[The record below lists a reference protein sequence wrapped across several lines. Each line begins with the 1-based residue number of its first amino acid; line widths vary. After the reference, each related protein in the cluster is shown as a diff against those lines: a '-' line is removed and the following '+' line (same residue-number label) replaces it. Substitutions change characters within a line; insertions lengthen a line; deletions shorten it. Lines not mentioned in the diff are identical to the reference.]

1 MEFYK
6 DIDRCRDIIDE
17 NLKEALDMKLEY
29 QKEIIESMSYSLFTG
44 GKRIRPILTLKSYE
58 LFSGNKDYSE
68 VINEA
73 MAIEMIHTYSLI
85 HDDLPAMDD
94 DKYRRGMLTN
104 HVKYG
109 EAMAILAGDGL
120 LNLAFEISL
129 ENLLEKPNIH
139 RHIKALKVIANKSG
153 VHGMIGGQ
161 VIDLHTNIK
170 EYDEKKIS
178 YMYKTKTGGLIT
190 AAILSGAII
199 GGANSEELKIMSDF
213 SLSLGLAYQ
222 IKDDILDIEEDSKIN
237 KPTYLSVL
245 GKDKGLRKLER
256 LKNESILNLEK
267 LKNKDIKFLKEL
279 TEALYNRDV

>member
-1 MEFYK
+1 MDFYK
-6 DIDRCRDIIDE
+6 DIDRCRAIIDE
-17 NLKEALDMKLEY
+17 NLKKALDMKLKY
-29 QKEIIESMSYSLFTG
+29 QKDIVESMSYSLFTG

-58 LFSGNKDYSE
+58 LFSESDDYRE

-94 DKYRRGMLTN
+94 DNYRRDMLTN

-129 ENLLEKPNIH
+129 EDILEKSNVH
-139 RHIKALKVIANKSG
+139 RHIEALKIIANRSG
-153 VHGMIGGQ
+153 VQGMVGGQ
-161 VIDLHTNIK
+161 VIDLHTDIK
-170 EYDEKKIS
+170 QYDEEKIA

-190 AAILSGAII
+190 AAILSGAVI
-199 GGANSEELKIMSDF
+199 GGANTKELEIMNEFSEA
-213 SLSLGLAYQ
+213 LGLAYQ
-222 IKDDILDIEEDSKIN
+222 IKDDILDIEEDSKIS

-245 GKDKGLRKLER
+245 GKDRGLKD
-256 LKNESILNLEK
+256 LEK
-267 LKNKDIKFLKEL
+267 LKNEAIISLEKLENKDIIFFKEL
-279 TEALYNRDV
+279 TEALHNREI